1 MGPKHW
7 TNLRY
12 AHVMK
17 LRQAALTA
25 AREMWADYIL
35 DTLWKLIA
43 ENRTVVAPM
52 LESRAAYSNFWCGMT
67 AQGYYRR
74 TPAYMPIRKRERRG
88 CFAVPMV
95 HSTFLIDLRKEASQE
110 LAFHPPHPDYTW
122 AFDDIIVFAFSAR
135 MAVRS
140 ARILDSGHQQ
150 LCTHRSA
157 SIMAELFHGK
167 VLIKNNKDRDD
178 VDTDRELCL
187 QLDNKVLL
195 LFFGS
200 GECPRCQDFTPTLKE
215 FFVQLTDEFYVDRAM
230 QLALVYI
237 SQDESEDKESKFLKD
252 MPKRWLTLPFED
264 QYKR

>member
-1 MGPKHW
+1 
-7 TNLRY
+7 
-12 AHVMK
+12 
-17 LRQAALTA
+17 
-25 AREMWADYIL
+25 
-35 DTLWKLIA
+35 
-43 ENRTVVAPM
+43 
-52 LESRAAYSNFWCGMT
+52 
-67 AQGYYRR
+67 
-74 TPAYMPIRKRERRG
+74 
-88 CFAVPMV
+88 
-95 HSTFLIDLRKEASQE
+95 
-110 LAFHPPHPDYTW
+110 
-122 AFDDIIVFAFSAR
+122 
-135 MAVRS
+135 
-140 ARILDSGHQQ
+140 
-150 LCTHRSA
+150 
-157 SIMAELFHGK
+157 MAELFHGK